1 MIYRIVTIGVR
12 GISLL
17 DVVGKMFAK
26 IIQERLQHIAE
37 NILPESQCGFQK
49 GRLRGCCDMIFVV

>member
-1 MIYRIVTIGVR
+1 MTIGVR

-17 DVVGKMFAK
+17 DVVGKVFAQ

-49 GRLRGCCDMIFVV
+49 GRLIGVAVI